1 MTQEKPSVHKKLQ
14 QARFQL
20 SQIELRKSAKNDYTK
35 RPYFELAD
43 FMPQVT
49 KIFNEV
55 GLCGVVDFGDKA
67 VLNIHDTETD
77 NVIKFTSEIVPAGL
91 KGATPIQE
99 LGAVQSYLRRYLWMQ
114 AMDIT
119 EHDSV
124 DAINNENE
132 LKEPV
137 YYPDKKFSTNK
148 AQWKKLIEDGKQTH
162 AAIIGRVESSGLTLT
177 DQQLIT
183 IQSWEVNENN

>member
-1 MTQEKPSVHKKLQ
+1 MSEKPSIHKKLQ

-77 NVIKFTSEIVPAGL
+77 SVIKFTSEIVPAGL

-99 LGAVQSYLRRYLWMQ
+99 LGAAQTYIRRYLWMQ

-124 DAINNENE
+124 DAIKTEPE
-132 LKEPV
+132 PDKPV
-137 YYPDKKFSTNK
+137 YCPDEKFSLNT
-148 AQWKKLIEDGKQTH
+148 AQWKRLIEEGKQTVTD
-162 AAIIGRVESSGLTLT
+162 IVDRVESGGFTLT
-177 DQQLIT
+177 DKQLIT
-183 IQSWEVNENN
+183 LHSWEIKIENN